1 MVTLKATGIVVEYNP
16 FHNGHLHHVQEA
28 KKRTGADVMIAVM
41 SGNFLQRGEPAFV
54 DKWTRAQMA
63 LQSGVDLVFEL
74 PYRFATANAPVFA
87 RGAIEILDAAHCHAY
102 CFGSEDGTIQP
113 FIESLDFI
121 DQHRVSYEAAV
132 KEAMS
137 SGTSYP
143 KALNEAYRRILEDA
157 QKTDQPVNLTK
168 PNNILGYHYME
179 AAKEIQSS
187 MTPVTI
193 PRIVAQYHD
202 DTVAGNTI
210 ASATGIRKT
219 FFTSGALE
227 EVAGF
232 LPEASERLL
241 QSWQLEREAF
251 GSWEHFYPYLRLI
264 IVREGPSRLTSIADI
279 VEGMENSIYKAALSN
294 QTYSGFMEQVK
305 SKRYTWT
312 RIQRMITHI
321 LTGFTTTMREEIPH
335 ASYLRL
341 LGMTANG
348 RDYLNRTKK
357 DLKLPLVS
365 KAASFKDPSL
375 TVDIRASDIY
385 ALAITQD
392 HRSATLGTDYL
403 NRPLIL

>member
-1 MVTLKATGIVVEYNP
+1 MKATGIVVEYNP

-63 LQSGVDLVFEL
+63 LLSGVDLVFEL

-87 RGAIEILDAAHCHAY
+87 KGAIEILDAAHCRSY

-113 FIESLDFI
+113 FLESMELIE
-121 DQHRVSYEAAV
+121 QHRDSYEAAV
-132 KEAMS
+132 KEAMTC
-137 SGTSYP
+137 GMSYP
-143 KALNEAYRRILEDA
+143 KALNEAYRHVLEDA
-157 QKTDQPVNLTK
+157 QKTDSPVDLTK
-168 PNNILGYHYME
+168 PNNILGYHYIE
-179 AAKEIQSS
+179 ASKEIHSS

-202 DTVAGNTI
+202 DAVAGNAI

-219 FFTSGALE
+219 FFTSGTLE
-227 EVAGF
+227 EVSGF

-241 QSWQLEREAF
+241 QKWQQERKIF
-251 GSWEHFYPYLRLI
+251 GSWEHFYPFLRLI
-264 IVREGPSRLTSIADI
+264 IVREGPSRLNSIADI

-294 QTYSGFMEQVK
+294 QTFSGFMEQVK

-321 LTGFTTTMREEIPH
+321 LTGFTTRMREEISDV
-335 ASYLRL
+335 SYLRL

-357 DLKLPLVS
+357 EFKLPLVS

-385 ALAITQD
+385 ALASSHDQE
-392 HRSATLGTDYL
+392 SATLGSDYL